1 MKKKLE
7 IRELSTDEVRDRIAS
22 EKASYNKMKLN
33 HKITPVE
40 KSSHIRETRRLIA
53 SLITELKQRETKAL
67 NS

>member
-7 IRELSTDEVRDRIAS
+7 IRELSTDEVRDRISS
-22 EKASYNKMKLN
+22 EKTNYNKMKLN
-33 HKITPVE
+33 HKISPVE
-40 KSSHIRETRRLIA
+40 KTSHIRDTRRLIA